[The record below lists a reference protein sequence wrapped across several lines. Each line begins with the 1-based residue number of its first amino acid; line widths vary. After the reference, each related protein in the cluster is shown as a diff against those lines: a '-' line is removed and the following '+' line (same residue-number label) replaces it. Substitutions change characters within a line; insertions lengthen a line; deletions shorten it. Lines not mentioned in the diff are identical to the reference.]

1 MTKTIYLLI
10 FFTFSVIATRAQSNA
25 AGNGDTILMVNMPA
39 VKVTADRDWGND
51 TIRYQ
56 YNQMKYYVTTILPYL
71 TAATN
76 LFTELNQKVNDPNI
90 SKHEKK
96 EFVRTKEDEL
106 HTRFED
112 EITNLNETQGILLLK
127 LIGRQTGVNIY
138 SMLNEFKNPF
148 TAIKWQTWAKFHGFN
163 LNRKYV
169 PEDEPMLEN
178 IMLSLNYPLPVM
190 YGDNVPIGMKKEQ
203 VKYQSRKW

>member
-1 MTKTIYLLI
+1 MNKVLLLSGI
-10 FFTFSVIATRAQSNA
+10 LCLLAISANAQSNA
-25 AGNGDTILMVNMPA
+25 ESGGDTVLAVKMPE

-71 TAATN
+71 NAATK
-76 LFTELNQKVNDPNI
+76 LFSELNEKINDPNLG
-90 SKHEKK
+90 KHERK

-112 EITNLNETQGILLLK
+112 EITKLNETQGILLLK

-138 SMLNEFKNPF
+138 EMLNEFKNPF
-148 TAIKWQTWAKFHGFN
+148 TAIKWQAWAKFHGFN
-163 LNRKYV
+163 LNKKYV
-169 PEDEPMLEN
+169 PDDEPMLEN
-178 IMLSLNYPLPVM
+178 IMLGLNYPLPEI
-190 YGDNVPIGMKKEQ
+190 YGNHAPIGMKKEQ
-203 VKYQSRKW
+203 VKYQTRKW